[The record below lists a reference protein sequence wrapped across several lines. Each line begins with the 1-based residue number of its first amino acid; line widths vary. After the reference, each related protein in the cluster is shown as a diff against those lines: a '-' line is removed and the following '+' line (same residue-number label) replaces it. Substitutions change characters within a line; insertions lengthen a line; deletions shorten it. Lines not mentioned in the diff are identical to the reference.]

1 MAKFIYKVIN
11 KNNDII
17 EGSFGTKKK
26 AKDFIEEEEP
36 VKGMYQIIL
45 ERVQKPK
52 DRKSLKIKKA

>member
-45 ERVQKPK
+45 ERT
-52 DRKSLKIKKA
+52 

>member
-1 MAKFIYKVIN
+1 MAKFIYKVLN

-36 VKGMYQIIL
+36 VEGMYQIIL

>member
-1 MAKFIYKVIN
+1 MAKFIYKVLN

-36 VKGMYQIIL
+36 VEGMYQIIL
-45 ERVQKPK
+45 
-52 DRKSLKIKKA
+52 

>member
-1 MAKFIYKVIN
+1 MAKFIYKVLN

-36 VKGMYQIIL
+36 VEGMYQIIL
-45 ERVQKPK
+45 EKVQKK
-52 DRKSLKIKKA
+52 KTRDQLKIKKA